1 MIIIDLPESDA
12 HKLLWLVQSTAA
24 TAVIYD
30 QYWYDLANTIK
41 ACIDRQKDGNFF
53 QCSACSEDDTKILCK
68 NCGNEIQNSK
78 AGWLHVDHTPLAPD
92 YEICSKPEPEA
103 ATFDKLYEEEETAI
117 EEVEQMKYER
127 WLNGEDIDAAH
138 RPGGY

>member
-1 MIIIDLPESDA
+1 MIVIDLPESDA

-41 ACIDRQKDGNFF
+41 ACIDRQKNADFF
-53 QCSACSEDDTKILCK
+53 QCSACTDDTRVLCK
-68 NCGNEIQNSK
+68 NCGNEIRETES
-78 AGWLHVDHTPLAPD
+78 GWRHTDHTPLAPD
-92 YEICSKPEPEA
+92 YEICGKPEPEN
-103 ATFDKLYEEEETAI
+103 DKLYKDEEIAI
-117 EEVEQMKYER
+117 EDVKQMKYER
-127 WLNGEDIDAAH
+127 WLNGEDIDSAH